1 MIYILRSA
9 DGTIVGVGERDDWL
23 PTGGQ
28 TVEVC
33 EGTLAEYSERF
44 ALSADRTT
52 ICAGSG
58 ESAQVTVRAVA
69 SPPLESVEVRVNG
82 QVQTVPL
89 DGGVGMLTV
98 QADAPGAV
106 IVEPA
111 DPTRFCRAGR
121 GTVVINVLEPL
132 EEGGEASV

>member
-1 MIYILRSA
+1 M
-9 DGTIVGVGERDDWL
+9 
-23 PTGGQ
+23 
-28 TVEVC
+28 
-33 EGTLAEYSERF
+33 
-44 ALSADRTT
+44 
-52 ICAGSG
+52 
-58 ESAQVTVRAVA
+58 TVRAVA

>member
-33 EGTLAEYSERF
+33 EGTLAAYSERF

-52 ICAGSG
+52 IRAGSD
-58 ESAQVTVRAVA
+58 EVARVTVRAAA

-89 DGGVGMLTV
+89 DGGVGVLTV

-106 IVEPA
+106 IVGPA

-121 GTVVINVLEPL
+121 GTVVINVLEQL